1 MEESFGRGSVPLSK
15 TRPPGLAVSV
25 LRALRAAVGED
36 RRPQSWVQGAGVPA
50 RPQWRGRGVGKVGAG
65 AGPGERYLSVYL
77 RVPPAPIAGRSEPV
91 AGRVATRS
99 GCPLFWCQE
108 GAWRASG
115 ARGRKGTGRGRPP
128 HSLPLPFW
136 ERGRQV
142 GPALE
147 PPALQSW
154 ISPFLGVHS
163 FIHSPVN

>member
-1 MEESFGRGSVPLSK
+1 M
-15 TRPPGLAVSV
+15 
-25 LRALRAAVGED
+25 
-36 RRPQSWVQGAGVPA
+36 
-50 RPQWRGRGVGKVGAG
+50 GKVGAG

-91 AGRVATRS
+91 AGRVTTRS

-108 GAWRASG
+108 GAWRARG
-115 ARGRKGTGRGRPP
+115 ARGRKGTGRGWP
-128 HSLPLPFW
+128 SLPEW
-136 ERGRQV
+136 KRGRQA